1 MSAIQNSSSKKQENR
16 GGFRKNA
23 GRKGSG
29 IKTEVIRVDARLIPF
44 LNAIKEKGLDD
55 ATLEILTNLIDK

>member
-1 MSAIQNSSSKKQENR
+1 MSAIQNYGSKKQENR
-16 GGFRKNA
+16 GGFRKNS

-44 LNAIKEKGLDD
+44 LNAIKEKGVDD
-55 ATLEILTNLIDK
+55 ATLEILTNLINR